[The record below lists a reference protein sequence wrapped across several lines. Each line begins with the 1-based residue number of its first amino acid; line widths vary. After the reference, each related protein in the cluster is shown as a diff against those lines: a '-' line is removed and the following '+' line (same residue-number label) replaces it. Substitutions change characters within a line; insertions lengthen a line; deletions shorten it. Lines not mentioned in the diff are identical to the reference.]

1 MSAQF
6 PLRMTR
12 IAQPVDVSTIAAL
25 PSLGAACAK
34 CAEWSGLSD
43 KAVCLETDI
52 DPGQWSRIKTG
63 QAHPSGE
70 FLLKLMDC
78 CGNEAPL
85 IWLVHHRGYD
95 PASLRRRE
103 TDLERENRELR
114 ETLSK
119 ERGEHEI
126 IKKFLKETART

>member
-1 MSAQF
+1 MDLQI
-6 PLRMTR
+6 PLVMKRRST
-12 IAQPVDVSTIAAL
+12 PVDMETITAL

-43 KAVCLETDI
+43 KAVCIETGM
-52 DPGQWSRIKTG
+52 DPGQWSRIKAG

-70 FLLKLMDC
+70 FLCALMDA

-85 IWLVHHRGYD
+85 IWLVAHRGYD

-103 TDLERENRELR
+103 TDLERENRVLR
-114 ETLSK
+114 EQLLEAEKRHEVIK
-119 ERGEHEI
+119 E
-126 IKKFLKETART
+126 FLKETGR